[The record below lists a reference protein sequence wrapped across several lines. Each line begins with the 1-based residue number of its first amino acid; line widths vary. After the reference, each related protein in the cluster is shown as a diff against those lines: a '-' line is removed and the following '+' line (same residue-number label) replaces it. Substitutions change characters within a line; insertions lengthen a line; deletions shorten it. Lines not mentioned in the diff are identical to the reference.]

1 MSQSSKVASSPRQ
14 GGGTG
19 LWIVG
24 FLSIGLVVVVLV
36 GLFIGLATS
45 NISVPKAV
53 ATLHLIKDVSLP
65 SAAIPPA
72 GHAPIQSLAVDGF
85 DFQAI
90 DPRTG
95 LLFIAHAGP
104 SANKQA
110 LIRKQLPP
118 GTRFQSQLVVF
129 DTKKQAVVSD
139 MVIPNVYG
147 LTV

>member
-72 GHAPIQSLAVDGF
+72 GHAPIQSLPVDGF

-90 DPRTG
+90 DRQLAACHGSRTG
-95 LLFIAHAGP
+95 IGDLPLADKPVKVADGNLEGVGP
-104 SANKQA
+104 SAS
-110 LIRKQLPP
+110 LSP
-118 GTRFQSQLVVF
+118 
-129 DTKKQAVVSD
+129 
-139 MVIPNVYG
+139 
-147 LTV
+147 